1 MLTIARLPHLRT
13 LNFSTITEKDRLNA
27 ETYYMSLIVQELS
40 LAPDSETSK
49 IKASHRRWS
58 ELCEEYGEPTIKRQS
73 DHIDPRSL
81 AARLLTL
88 EFSLSPSAAGLFQ
101 RLIDEEASIKNVPK
115 RFNIY
120 SVLGAM
126 ARAYGQGF
134 VAPGLSLN
142 LVTEDWEDI
151 EGKMEKRVVR
161 LVPETRGIGTFLED
175 GERVGRVRVEYEEPA
190 RNMVNEGGH
199 AVVGSLLEQTVVA

>member
-1 MLTIARLPHLRT
+1 
-13 LNFSTITEKDRLNA
+13 
-27 ETYYMSLIVQELS
+27 MSLIVQELS
-40 LAPDSETSK
+40 LAPESETPK
-49 IKASHRRWS
+49 IKESHPRWD

-88 EFSLSPSAAGLFQ
+88 EFSLSPAAASLFNKSS
-101 RLIDEEASIKNVPK
+101 DEKAMVKHLPK

-126 ARAYGQGF
+126 ARAYGQNF

-161 LVPETRGIGTFLED
+161 LIPETRGIGTFLED

-190 RNMVNEGGH
+190 RNLVNERGH
-199 AVVGSLLEQTVVA
+199 GVVGSLLEQTVVA